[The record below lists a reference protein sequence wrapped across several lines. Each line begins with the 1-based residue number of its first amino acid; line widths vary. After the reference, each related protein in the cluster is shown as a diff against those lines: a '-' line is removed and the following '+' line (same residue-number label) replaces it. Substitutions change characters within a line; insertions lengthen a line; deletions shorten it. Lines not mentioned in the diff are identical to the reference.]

1 MRSKG
6 VRSGH
11 KHQLAHVLK
20 KWCIVETY
28 LIFYTLPHETYHV
41 CSKIWNIYEKMLRR
55 RGDLRSG
62 AQALAHTGL
71 HFVLGC
77 QNRWDDFL
85 SWDDFLFI
93 RNSEFNSG
101 IPHKKKVVRREK
113 VVRRKIN
120 MAACWESAVAPRC
133 VFHHLYSILLLA
145 GAIFFCTDM
154 L

>member
-1 MRSKG
+1 MPKIHNKKKGDGIYVTVRSKG

-93 RNSEFNSG
+93 RNSYVWLTRTN
-101 IPHKKKVVRREK
+101 IRTNRT
-113 VVRRKIN
+113 
-120 MAACWESAVAPRC
+120 
-133 VFHHLYSILLLA
+133 YSSSE
-145 GAIFFCTDM
+145 
-154 L
+154 